1 MKRVALGAIAI
12 GLVLRFAHL
21 DRKVYW
27 HDEVFTSLR
36 VAGYV
41 GSRVQ
46 AEVSDQ
52 SRFTAADL
60 LRYQQLPSAPS
71 LADTWA
77 TLSDHPEHPP
87 LYYLL
92 AHGWAR
98 RFGASVAGYR
108 AIAAGFGAI
117 AMLAVFW
124 LGRQL
129 FPLSPTTAWIATALL
144 AVSPVQLIYSQE
156 AREYSLWVVGLLLAH
171 GALVRSLQRDTAW
184 AWVLYGLALE
194 LAWYGSL
201 MTALLGLSHLV
212 FMALSQRQLKTW
224 LAFAC
229 AHGLAMGLFAPWLGV
244 MAHGWGRVQTVTA
257 WANEAMPLAFL
268 AQFWGLHYSS
278 TLVDFNAPLSHPFTV
293 VGPAL
298 AIALLVVSLRH
309 LIHKHP
315 RQVALFIGCGLL
327 VPPLVLMG
335 GDVIRGSQFSGA
347 TRYFFPSLV
356 LVPLAIAPLI
366 DDNLAHSQ
374 RPQRL
379 IGATL
384 LALLLALG
392 LTSGVAYSRAPA
404 WWNKSFSSS
413 NYILAAH
420 FNQLPAPVIL
430 LEPGNNTLGEAIS
443 LSHYL
448 TPNTEFWL
456 LPENQLPPAATLKAV
471 VQTQPQTAL
480 FVVNPTEELLDTL
493 PAGWQVEV
501 DQTVP
506 AYLVRLQPAR
516 SLSPPQTR
524 YLLRG

>member
-1 MKRVALGAIAI
+1 LSHSEVWVKRIALGAIAV

-41 GSRVQ
+41 GSQVQ
-46 AEVSDQ
+46 AEVGD
-52 SRFTAADL
+52 RPNLTAADL
-60 LRYQQLPSAPS
+60 LRYQQLPSVPS

-77 TLSDHPEHPP
+77 ALADHPEHPP

-92 AHGWAR
+92 AHGWGR
-98 RFGASVAGYR
+98 LFGASVWGYR
-108 AIAAGFGAI
+108 AIAAGFSAI
-117 AMLAVFW
+117 ALLAMFW

-129 FPLSPTTAWIATALL
+129 FPPNATMPPTAAWIATALFAL
-144 AVSPVQLIYSQE
+144 SPVQLIYSQE

-171 GALVRSLQRDTAW
+171 GALVRAVRQKTAA
-184 AWVLYGLALE
+184 AWVLYGLALA

-212 FMALSQRQLKTW
+212 FIALSQRQLKTW

-229 AHGLAMGLFAPWLGV
+229 AHSLAIGLFAPWLWV
-244 MAHGWGRVQTVTA
+244 MASGWERVQTVTA
-257 WANEAMPLAFL
+257 WANEATPLAFL

-278 TLVDFNAPLSHPFTV
+278 TVVDFNAPLSHPFTV

-298 AIALLVVSLRH
+298 AIALLMVSLRH

-327 VPPLVLMG
+327 VPPLVLIG

-347 TRYFFPSLV
+347 TRYCFPALV

-366 DDNLAHSQ
+366 DYQLAHSQ

-384 LALLLALG
+384 MALLLALG
-392 LTSGVAYSRAPA
+392 LTSGLAHSRALT

-413 NYILAAH
+413 NYALAAH
-420 FNQLPAPVIL
+420 FNQMPAPVIL

-443 LSHYL
+443 LSHRL
-448 TPNTEFWL
+448 TPSTGVWL
-456 LPENQLPPAATLKAV
+456 LPENRLPSGATL
-471 VQTQPQTAL
+471 QTVMQAQPQTAI
-480 FVVNPTEELLDTL
+480 FVVNPTGELLDTL
-493 PAGWQVEV
+493 PPDWQIEVE
-501 DQTVP
+501 TSVP
-506 AYLVRLQPAR
+506 AYLVQLKPPA
-516 SLSPPQTR
+516 
-524 YLLRG
+524 